1 MILKRFGVKVG
12 GGISMK
18 LLFCRRKLSR
28 KLGILGNNKNRFYVV
43 KKKKRVRKSYLNIV
57 RKVLYII
64 WVCYYDV
71 KLWNDLKVIIRIYL
85 LVFNIGNSFWNGYW
99 VIFM

>member
-43 KKKKRVRKSYLNIV
+43 KKKKKSKKELFKYSEEGIIYYLS
-57 RKVLYII
+57 
-64 WVCYYDV
+64 
-71 KLWNDLKVIIRIYL
+71 L
-85 LVFNIGNSFWNGYW
+85 LL
-99 VIFM
+99 